1 MSARK
6 EVSDRRRPRTI
17 SISPNEWALLVA
29 AADGGSVSDFI
40 RRAALA
46 RARVVKKEH
55 PQESSTE

>member
-6 EVSDRRRPRTI
+6 ETNDRRKPRTI
-17 SISPNEWALLVA
+17 SISPNEWAELVT

-46 RARVVKKEH
+46 RARVRVANKKV
-55 PQESSTE
+55 TEEQ